1 MTLFNAPSGLMRTA
15 CTASVEGR
23 EIAAVSSLGSLGA
36 CVEHVDGLIEHAN
49 ERCVSTVLS
58 AHDRQAKME
67 QRLIDESDQ
76 RLQDAREEL
85 EGL

>member
-1 MTLFNAPSGLMRTA
+1 MLT
-15 CTASVEGR
+15 
-23 EIAAVSSLGSLGA
+23 
-36 CVEHVDGLIEHAN
+36 DIEHAN